1 MAGVFETATR
11 AAIEEIIQAHAQA
24 SKFGF
29 VLTKESFGKL
39 TDDIYD
45 LLVTSRN
52 LKAAGDR
59 FLGAATVPATK
70 APPASRATLPVRPRR
85 G

>member
-29 VLTKESFGKL
+29 VLTKESFGRL

-59 FLGAATVPATK
+59 FLGASPAAKAT
-70 APPASRATLPVRPRR
+70 PASRATLPVRGR
-85 G
+85 GK